1 MITTNNIVKVL
12 AVMLLI
18 AMVIMSLQPVVSA
31 DPSSIISDLDTK
43 ADASADTAT
52 SDELIDSAGK
62 VIALIRNIAV
72 IAGVIILT
80 VLGVKYMMGSV
91 EEKAEYKKSMMPLVI
106 GIVVVMAATSIAS
119 FLFSIFK

>member
-1 MITTNNIVKVL
+1 MIKTNNIVKVL

-119 FLFSIFK
+119 FLFSIFE